1 MLIIIVF
8 QCLTIMKFWKDSRDF
23 RDIQKL
29 IWSEHFLLPPAVS
42 PEHTV
47 SYALYALGFSPFVL
61 GYPTN
66 MDCLQTLSEVLS
78 FLVPRLL
85 REPWATRVL
94 IVANIL
100 IAIATMLYI
109 VHENWNNWQ

>member
-1 MLIIIVF
+1 MP
-8 QCLTIMKFWKDSRDF
+8 CTFWG
-23 RDIQKL
+23 L
-29 IWSEHFLLPPAVS
+29 A
-42 PEHTV
+42 
-47 SYALYALGFSPFVL
+47 PFVL

-66 MDCLQTLSEVLS
+66 MDYLQTLSEVLS
-78 FLVPRLL
+78 FLVPRLI